1 MRGGPLDQFLRCA
14 ATCLAAYL
22 AAPLSSNT
30 QPDET
35 SAAASSQA
43 IETIVRQQLVS
54 RNLPGVA
61 LAITRGGQVVQVSGY
76 GRDSNGRP
84 VTQDTRFYIGSASKA
99 MTAVAVMRLVEAG
112 RI

>member
-1 MRGGPLDQFLRCA
+1 MRRDLSCGLPSRS
-14 ATCLAAYL
+14 
-22 AAPLSSNT
+22 APLSSNT